1 MMIPGREVWMSIF
14 SLFAA
19 RSMSICATPAWANR
33 FFRESRSLRSS
44 CSSFA

>member
-1 MMIPGREVWMSIF
+1 MSIF

-19 RSMSICATPAWANR
+19 RSVSIFETPACENR
-33 FFRESRSLRSS
+33 ALSVSRSLRSS